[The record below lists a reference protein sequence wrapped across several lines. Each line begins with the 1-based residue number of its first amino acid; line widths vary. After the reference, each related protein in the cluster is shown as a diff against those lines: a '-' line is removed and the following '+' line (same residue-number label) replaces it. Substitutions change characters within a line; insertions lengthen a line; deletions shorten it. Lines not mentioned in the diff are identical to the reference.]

1 MPFLHLLPQEV
12 RDLVYTELI
21 ATAPSLQE
29 QHRPYTLP
37 LLVKCSIPPP
47 LLLVSKAFS
56 RELRHLLR
64 QLQDI
69 RVSVHNPACNFVAL
83 WHRVPVHATRRL
95 TVDLGSSPDPRHMY
109 KAQWLH
115 QYVKLDVDDTATKI
129 GLMVSEALSSL
140 VCQLNIT
147 LELPELHVMAALA
160 EQLVQNSPAVDV
172 EVSAYDNKFLG
183 FEFRRLVLQ
192 LQGTYGQH
200 RLQAEILL
208 RSRNRRTRQT

>member
-37 LLVKCSIPPP
+37 LLVKCSIPTP

-56 RELRHLLR
+56 GELRDLLH

-69 RVSVHNPACNFVAL
+69 RVSVHDPTCNFVAL

-95 TVDLGSSPDPRHMY
+95 TVDLGSSSDPRHMCR
-109 KAQWLH
+109 AQWLR
-115 QYVKLDVDDTATKI
+115 QYAKVADDDTATKI
-129 GLMVSEALSSL
+129 GFMVSEALSSH
-140 VCQLNIT
+140 VCQLSIT

-160 EQLVQNSPAVDV
+160 DQLVQNSPAVDV
-172 EVSAYDNKFLG
+172 EVSAYDDKFLG
-183 FEFRRLVLQ
+183 FKFWRLVLQ
-192 LQGTYGQH
+192 LQGTHRQH
-200 RLQAEILL
+200 RLRAEILL
-208 RSRNRRTRQT
+208 RSRHRHTWQT